1 MTLHRRLLCGLL
13 AASLA
18 GCGASFDS
26 RTLLTKLRVL
36 ALQAAPVNPAQG
48 ETTTLTPL
56 VYSPSD
62 TAFDFA
68 WSWCP
73 LLGQPND
80 GYVCPIAYDDAA
92 AMLAAAGVTATLPP
106 FDLGTGPA
114 ATFTNPFAPDLLAA
128 LCEAG
133 FDGQALDCRNG
144 FPIRVSVRVTQGP
157 ASQVATTVV
166 RLPVAAGAPSNANP
180 VLGALSVDLSAGT
193 QVLDDA
199 GSVQVPRLADSP
211 LHVAVD
217 DAQAETYVGR
227 GLDGGAA
234 TLRETLLFSW
244 FAELGDFHDN
254 RTLFIDG
261 VENLADAT
269 TDTWTPPAAREDAR
283 ALSRLIVV
291 VRDDRGG
298 VGWTT
303 ATATLEPT
311 P

>member
-48 ETTTLTPL
+48 ETTTFTPL
-56 VYSPSD
+56 VYTPSD
-62 TAFDFA
+62 VALELA

-73 LLGQPND
+73 LLGQAND

-92 AMLAAAGVTATLPP
+92 AMLATAGVTATLPP
-106 FDLGTGPA
+106 FDLGAGPTA
-114 ATFTNPFAPDLLAA
+114 SFTNPFSPDLLAA

-133 FDGQALDCRNG
+133 FDGQALDCKNG
-144 FPIRVSVRVTQGP
+144 FPIRLSARVSQGS

-166 RLPVAAGAPSNANP
+166 RLPLTAGAPSNTNP
-180 VLGALSVDLSAGT
+180 VLGGLSVDLVAGT

-199 GSVQVPRLADSP
+199 ASGQVPRLHDSP

-217 DAQAETYVGR
+217 DAQAETYGGS
-227 GLDGGAA
+227 GLDGGVA

-261 VENLADAT
+261 VDSLADAT
-269 TDTWTPPAAREDAR
+269 TNTWTPPAAREDAR
-283 ALSRLIVV
+283 ATSRLIVV

-303 ATATLEPT
+303 ATAALEAT